1 MGILLFNKE
10 KIIPRAKG
18 KMFSS
23 PRWGFLYL
31 MLFKTGNALSYKA
44 FSSPLWGFLY
54 LIIHNGKKPQ
64 AHKVFS
70 SPHWGFFI

>member
-23 PRWGFLYL
+23 P
-31 MLFKTGNALSYKA
+31 
-44 FSSPLWGFLY
+44 LWGFLY
-54 LIIHNGKKPQ
+54 LITPLVATDD
-64 AHKVFS
+64 AHIGS
-70 SPHWGFFI
+70 RPLIGDFFYLID